1 MFIFKILIVINFIG
15 FVSMA
20 LDKFLAI
27 KQMWRIPEI
36 VLLLIAAMGGSVGCL
51 AGMYLFRHKTRH
63 LKFVVGVPLIIV
75 GHLLILYF
83 TVFRYMNL
91 TAWHHGNM
99 FN

>member
-1 MFIFKILIVINFIG
+1 
-15 FVSMA
+15 MA
-20 LDKFLAI
+20 LDKFFAI

-36 VLLLIAAMGGSVGCL
+36 MLLLIAAMGGSVGCL
-51 AGMYLFRHKTRH
+51 TGMYLFRHKTRH

-83 TVFRYMNL
+83 TVFRYMNF
-91 TAWHHGNM
+91 TAWNYGNL